1 MSDNNIRNISN
12 VKVSNDCFK
21 ALKKLAID
29 KETSLQKVVQD
40 ILERTMSKK
49 KNSDNNEDK

>member
-12 VKVSNDCFK
+12 VKVSNECFK
-21 ALKKLAID
+21 SLKKLSID
-29 KETSLQKVVQD
+29 KETSLQKVVQE

-49 KNSDNNEDK
+49 KSVDNNEEK